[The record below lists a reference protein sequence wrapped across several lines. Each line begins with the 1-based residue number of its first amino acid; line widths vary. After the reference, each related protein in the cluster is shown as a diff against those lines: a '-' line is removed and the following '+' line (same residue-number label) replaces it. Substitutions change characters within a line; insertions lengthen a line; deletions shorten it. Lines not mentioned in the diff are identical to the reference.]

1 MGNGVVGTGL
11 ARGAEE
17 LVRDAL
23 DLVEGAAKDAPRR
36 EEELPRYG
44 LADIARRRHANR
56 KLFCSL
62 MNQGSE
68 SVG

>member
-1 MGNGVVGTGL
+1 MGVGGVGTGL

-36 EEELPRYG
+36 DQGELPRYG
-44 LADIARRRHANR
+44 LVDIARHANR
-56 KLFCSL
+56 MLFCS
-62 MNQGSE
+62 MN
-68 SVG
+68 